1 MIVYSLKCENNH
13 EFEGWFR
20 SGAAFETEIAAGEH
34 VCPTCG
40 STKIEKAPMAPA
52 VAGTKA
58 PALPAGCPAA
68 GHGELP
74 PCAGSCGCFPG

>member
-1 MIVYSLKCENNH
+1 VIVYSLKCENNH